1 MKQPIAKQ
9 ATPYSYGSPVVSG
22 SVVNAST
29 RYAIPSTYGAR
40 TVATSVEG
48 QRALLHGTRYTV
60 QSTQG
65 HHFTACIYDAPTW
78 RFLLGRSGKALTLD
92 AIAAV
97 WDGRAF
103 VEIGAWCAEP
113 VCGGLAA

>member
-1 MKQPIAKQ
+1 MEAGRQ
-9 ATPYSYGSPVVSG
+9 APQARQETQSSEGKPRRVV
-22 SVVNAST
+22 
-29 RYAIPSTYGAR
+29 RPSRVIRA
-40 TVATSVEG
+40 EG
-48 QRALLHGTRYTV
+48 QAAHTTRDTLQLLHGERYTI

-65 HHFTACIYDAPTW
+65 QTFTGCAYDAPTW